1 MLRNRQ
7 FGLSFIFDH
16 IKPIAKY
23 LLIMNRFS
31 SLVLAAVLGG
41 ALTLGGYALITG
53 SQKTSA
59 SIDSSLLHTVGAAK
73 TMLPG
78 SSAEVDFT
86 IAAER
91 AMPAVVQIKA
101 QESDDLARQ
110 RRQQERR
117 SDPWSRFFDFDFGND
132 LFNPFG
138 LRPRQGAG
146 SGVIIS
152 RDGYIVTNNHVID
165 FADQVYIKTFDGKE
179 YEAQIVGRDPSTDLA
194 VLKIEGDNF
203 AAIEVGDSD
212 RARIGEWVLAVGNPF
227 EYLTSTVT
235 AGIISAKGRD
245 LNLIRGEKTVEE
257 FIQTDAAIN
266 PGNSGGALV
275 DAQGRLIGI
284 NTAIASY
291 TGNYAG
297 YSFAIPINLANKII
311 NDIIESGGV
320 LERTS
325 LGVFVEVLDA
335 GFADELGVDITEGLV
350 VMELVNGGA
359 AQYGGIVP
367 NDIIVAVDGVK
378 VTKFEDLERIINLSK
393 VGDTLVIKVYRK
405 GEYQEIP
412 VRLRKRM

>member
-1 MLRNRQ
+1 M
-7 FGLSFIFDH
+7 
-16 IKPIAKY
+16 K
-23 LLIMNRFS
+23 RFS
-31 SLVLAAVLGG
+31 SLILAAVLGG
-41 ALTLGGYALITG
+41 ALALGGYALLTDVT
-53 SQKTSA
+53 SQSEGLP
-59 SIDSSLLHTVGAAK
+59 DNLLHSVG
-73 TMLPG
+73 TTRTLLPG
-78 SSAEVDFT
+78 GSADVDFT
-86 IAAER
+86 VAAER
-91 AMPAVVQIKA
+91 VMPTVVQIKA
-101 QESDDLARQ
+101 QESDALAQQ

-132 LFNPFG
+132 LLNPFG
-138 LRPRQGAG
+138 FRPREGAG

-152 RDGYIVTNNHVID
+152 EDGYIVTNNHVVD
-165 FADQVYIKTFDGKE
+165 FADKVYIKTFDGEE

-194 VLKIEGDNF
+194 VLKIEGDDF
-203 AAIEVGDSD
+203 PAIEFGDSD

-245 LNLIRGEKTVEE
+245 INLIRGEKTIEE

-297 YSFAIPINLANKII
+297 YSFAIPVNLMSKIV

-325 LGVFVEVLDA
+325 LGVYVEALDEA
-335 GFADELGVDITEGLV
+335 FAKELGIDRTEGLV
-350 VMELVNGGA
+350 VMELVDGGA
-359 AQYGGIVP
+359 AQYGGVLP
-367 NDIIVAVDGVK
+367 YDVIVAVDGK
-378 VTKFEDLERIINLSK
+378 EISKFEDLERIINLSK
-393 VGDTLVIKVYRK
+393 VGDTLKIKVLRK
-405 GEYQEIP
+405 GEYRELP